1 VRVYHFVNEQF
12 GLEDIRRRRL
22 KIARI
27 NELNDPFEWLPVEAS
42 NLTFRQTFQ
51 AIKDQQA
58 NSIGMLCFSK
68 TWRNPVQW
76 SHYADRHR
84 GICMG
89 FDIPD
94 GLLKEVS
101 YLPSRLQFDLPRMQ
115 SDPAF
120 AEDFMDQVISS
131 KFRHWRYEQEMRSFV
146 KLDPATALNDLY
158 FIDFSADISLME
170 VIVGSTSPITRSQ
183 LSDALGNLAGDVQCR
198 KARLAFKSFRV
209 VEQRKVSLWI

>member
-12 GLEDIRRRRL
+12 GLEDIRLRRL

-42 NLTFRQTFQ
+42 NLAFRQTFQ

-58 NSIGMLCFSK
+58 NSKGILCFSK

-94 GLLKEVS
+94 RLLKEVS

-115 SDPAF
+115 NDPEF
-120 AEDFMDQVISS
+120 AKDFMDRVISS
-131 KFRHWRYEQEMRSFV
+131 KFTHWRYEKEMRSFV
-146 KLDPATALNDLY
+146 SLDPTTAQNGLY
-158 FIDFSADISLME
+158 FIDFSADISLTE
-170 VIVGSTSPITRSQ
+170 VIVGSTSSITRSQ
-183 LSDALGNLAGDVQCR
+183 LGGALGNLARDVKCR
-198 KARLAFKSFRV
+198 KARLAFKSFKV
-209 VEQRKVSLWI
+209 VEQRKASLWT